1 MSAHAAHAVA
11 TARAGVPLQVR
22 LQATAR
28 SEWIKFRSVRSAP
41 AALLAAALFVLGGAV
56 VMAAGYRSGWATMS
70 AGEKASFDPVYTSLS
85 GIELA
90 QLSVG
95 ALGVMTM
102 TGEYTSGLIRGTF
115 TATPQRVQVVA
126 IKALIFVTSVWALS
140 TALSFGAFFI
150 GQSLLTSPAKH
161 VAIGDPGVL
170 TAVLGGGLYLT
181 LIGLFGL
188 FIGVLLRRTAAAL
201 IALFVLLLILPLVL
215 ASLPGRLS
223 YDVAEYLPSNAGGQI
238 WKLLQGGAYTLGP
251 WQGFGVLAGYV
262 AATAVAAFVLIR
274 RRDV

>member
-1 MSAHAAHAVA
+1 MSAHAAPAP
-11 TARAGVPLQVR
+11 RAGVSLRVR
-22 LQATAR
+22 LRATAR
-28 SEWIKFRSVRSAP
+28 SEWIKFHSVRSAP
-41 AALLAAALFVLGGAV
+41 ATLLATALVVLVGAVLLAAGN
-56 VMAAGYRSGWATMS
+56 RSGWATMS

-85 GIELA
+85 GILLA
-90 QLSVG
+90 QLLIG
-95 ALGVMTM
+95 ALGVMTV

-115 TATPQRVQVVA
+115 TATPQRVQVLW
-126 IKALIFVTSVWALS
+126 IKALIFAAVVWAVC

-170 TAVLGGGLYLT
+170 TAVFGGGLYLT
-181 LIGLFGL
+181 LIGLLGL

-201 IALFVLLLILPLVL
+201 IALFVVLLILPVAAELV
-215 ASLPGRLS
+215 PGRLS
-223 YDVAEYLPSNAGGQI
+223 SNVAEFLPGSAGGQI
-238 WKLLQGGAYTLGP
+238 WKLLHGGAYTLGP
-251 WQGFGVLAGYV
+251 WQGLSVLIAYV